1 VAEHHFDELTV
12 DQANIIL
19 QKIGSKR
26 KADKNM
32 TLAEI
37 YNEEGGMEEKAQ
49 EKEKKRI
56 GF

>member
-1 VAEHHFDELTV
+1 VAEHHFDELTA

-37 YNEEGGMEEKAQ
+37 YNEEGGMEEKSQ